1 MTDQIKNET
10 IEEEVKASAEEATE
24 EVATSTEE
32 VEEKDEHEVL
42 GYPER
47 VPNCHKGSNYKH
59 SYVMLWF
66 ILVFIIFSILVSF
79 LTNPL

>member
-1 MTDQIKNET
+1 MSSIM
-10 IEEEVKASAEEATE
+10 EEI
-24 EVATSTEE
+24 ATSTEE
-32 VEEKDEHEVL
+32 VEEKVEHKVL

-66 ILVFIIFSILVSF
+66 ILVFIIFSIFVSF

>member
-1 MTDQIKNET
+1 MTDQTKNET
-10 IEEEVKASAEEATE
+10 TEDEVSASTQED
-24 EVATSTEE
+24 EVSASTQE
-32 VEEKDEHEVL
+32 VEEKVKHEVL

-47 VPNCHKGSNYKH
+47 VPNCHKGSTYKH

-66 ILVFIIFSILVSF
+66 ILIFIIFSILASF

>member
-1 MTDQIKNET
+1 MTDQIKDET
-10 IEEEVKASAEEATE
+10 IEEEVAA
-24 EVATSTEE
+24 STEE
-32 VEEKDEHEVL
+32 VEEKVEHEVL

-66 ILVFIIFSILVSF
+66 ILVFIIFSILASF

>member
-1 MTDQIKNET
+1 MTDQTKNET
-10 IEEEVKASAEEATE
+10 TEDEVSASTQ
-24 EVATSTEE
+24 E
-32 VEEKDEHEVL
+32 VEEKVKHEVL

>member
-1 MTDQIKNET
+1 MTDQIKDET
-10 IEEEVKASAEEATE
+10 IEEEVAA
-24 EVATSTEE
+24 STEE
-32 VEEKDEHEVL
+32 VEEKVEHEVL

-47 VPNCHKGSNYKH
+47 IPNCHKGSNYKH

-66 ILVFIIFSILVSF
+66 ILVFIIFSILASF

>member
-10 IEEEVKASAEEATE
+10 SEEEVKASAEE
-24 EVATSTEE
+24 
-32 VEEKDEHEVL
+32 VEEKVEHQVL

-66 ILVFIIFSILVSF
+66 ILVFVIFSILVSF